1 MKNTLLLA
9 KETLCNNVP
18 LSSKA
23 NSILNYI
30 HRKSS
35 VQNVAD
41 YSFVHCTAKEPLI
54 NWPEE
59 SNQDEVKPR
68 EDLLKNLGEIILR
81 KTWGKVTRIA
91 HFIID
96 TSSSISPKTNYKFG
110 LIWTLKS
117 KLGTVVKNLPANA
130 GDVRCGF
137 HPCVGKIP
145 WRRAWQP
152 VLVFLPGKFHGQ
164 KSLADY
170 SP

>member
-9 KETLCNNVP
+9 REIPCNNVP

-30 HRKSS
+30 HRKSG

-41 YSFVHCTAKEPLI
+41 NSSVHCTV
-54 NWPEE
+54 

-81 KTWGKVTRIA
+81 KIWGKVTRIA
-91 HFIID
+91 HLYID

-110 LIWTLKS
+110 LIWTF
-117 KLGTVVKNLPANA
+117 
-130 GDVRCGF
+130 D
-137 HPCVGKIP
+137 
-145 WRRAWQP
+145 
-152 VLVFLPGKFHGQ
+152 
-164 KSLADY
+164 
-170 SP
+170 